1 MSVGFWGLECGHI
14 TLQHSDRVCTPWNAT
29 LRHVKIFIASV
40 KPFGLKNQDNVAL
53 DGSNPNLKKAIYMV
67 KYRIIIQM
75 AIGTAPRSPLF
86 VSIQKYC
93 TNL

>member
-1 MSVGFWGLECGHI
+1 MWTYNTAAFGHC
-14 TLQHSDRVCTPWNAT
+14 STPWNAT

-40 KPFGLKNQDNVAL
+40 KPYGLKNQDNVAL

-75 AIGTAPRSPLF
+75 AIGKAHPTLCVNPKILLHSNDLPL
-86 VSIQKYC
+86 
-93 TNL
+93 